1 MAVFG
6 YIFLA
11 REKENLVSADE
22 QESALRSYAQ
32 SMALSVDEFIFEG
45 DTPLKDPFAKRKE
58 GGRLLKNVQSGDAI
72 VVLKSQWI
80 LSSASDGSRLVSLL
94 REKKVALYC
103 ADLETNISLDEKRK
117 LVVYEGG
124 GGLIR
129 KLLSALAVC
138 EGSEHGD
145 AIKVT
150 KKIQKLEGKY
160 LGGPVPF
167 GWEVNKEGFL
177 VYEVEQQKI
186 ISAIA
191 AMREDRRSFRDISRK
206 LKEEHDLELSH
217 ERVRRI
223 LHSNQKRIRQAQ
235 SD

>member
-11 REKENLVSADE
+11 REKEQMMSVDE
-22 QESALRSYAQ
+22 QKLALREYAQ
-32 SMALSVDEFIFEG
+32 SIALLVDEFICEEDVSLKEPLTKRREG
-45 DTPLKDPFAKRKE
+45 D
-58 GGRLLKNVQSGDAI
+58 RLFRNVQSGDAI

-80 LSSASDGSRLVSLL
+80 LSSASDGARLVGAL
-94 REKKVALYC
+94 RDKRVSLYC
-103 ADLETNISLDEKRK
+103 ADLKTNISLDEKRK

-124 GGLIR
+124 RGLVQ
-129 KLLSALAVC
+129 KLLRSLAVC

-145 AIKVT
+145 AIRVT
-150 KKIQKLEGKY
+150 KRVQKREGKY

-167 GWEVNKEGFL
+167 GWEVNKKGFL
-177 VYEVEQQKI
+177 VRNLKQQKI

-206 LKEEHDLELSH
+206 LNEEYDLELSH
-217 ERVRRI
+217 ERIRRI
-223 LHSNQKRIRQAQ
+223 LHSNQKRINQTRP
-235 SD
+235 D